1 MIEKGSK
8 LKAKCPNCKEG
19 CDKCLDGYIEVAFGK
34 EDEIM
39 YSLICN
45 KCGGCAGGGFST
57 PDKINL
63 NKVSKYAICPI
74 CGEQDLKKVIE

>member
-8 LKAKCPNCKEG
+8 LKAKCPSCKEG
-19 CDKCLDGYIEVAFGK
+19 CDKCLDGYIEVTFGK

-45 KCGGCAGGGFST
+45 KCGGCAGGVFRR
-57 PDKINL
+57 
-63 NKVSKYAICPI
+63 
-74 CGEQDLKKVIE
+74 